1 MRRCTTRRYVRI
13 EIMKMTFEKKWERLI
28 LRRILRDEG
37 TERRHSDQTD
47 EACTHAVYL
56 ASSVHV
62 QDWLS
67 IC

>member
-1 MRRCTTRRYVRI
+1 M
-13 EIMKMTFEKKWERLI
+13 EMTFEKKWERLI

-56 ASSVHV
+56 ASSVHDE
-62 QDWLS
+62 DWLS